1 MKKTRAALLALALV
15 GGLAACS
22 GQTPAPSTG
31 QTPAASIATQ
41 APQTAVDTG
50 EPGSAP
56 RILIA
61 YFSVPEEVDPQGAD
75 AVAGASIVVREE
87 EVLGNTAFMAQVIQQ
102 TIGGDL
108 FRIETVAPYPREHEA
123 LVDQAA
129 QEQDAGARP
138 ALATHVE
145 DPEQYDVVLL
155 GYPNWWGDMP
165 QPLYTFLEEYDF
177 SGKTII
183 PFCPHGGSGFSRTER
198 TIAQLQPNA
207 TVREDGLAISRN
219 DVAGAQEQIAQWAQ
233 SLNLR

>member
-22 GQTPAPSTG
+22 GQTPAPSTS

-138 ALATHVE
+138 ALTTQIE
-145 DPEQYDVVLL
+145 DLDRYDVVFV
-155 GYPNWWGDMP
+155 GYPNWWYDMP
-165 QPLYTFLEEYDF
+165 MALYSFFDTYDF

-183 PFCPHGGSGFSRTER
+183 PFNVHNGSRFSG
-198 TIAQLQPNA
+198 TIETIRQLEPNA
-207 TVREDGLAISRN
+207 TVIADGFTVSERDVAQAASDVRAWLDGL
-219 DVAGAQEQIAQWAQ
+219 GF
-233 SLNLR
+233 

>member
-22 GQTPAPSTG
+22 GQTPAPSTS

-138 ALATHVE
+138 ALTTQIE
-145 DPEQYDVVLL
+145 DLDRYDVVFV
-155 GYPNWWGDMP
+155 GYPNWWYDMP
-165 QPLYTFLEEYDF
+165 MALYSFFDTYDF

-183 PFCPHGGSGFSRTER
+183 PFNVHNGSRFSG
-198 TIAQLQPNA
+198 TIETIRQLEPNA
-207 TVREDGLAISRN
+207 TVIADGFTVSERDVAQAAPDVRAWLDGL
-219 DVAGAQEQIAQWAQ
+219 GF
-233 SLNLR
+233 